1 MDVSHWMLTA
11 QRPSQRIDTPTHIMT
26 TVPPMATHP
35 AELLAPY
42 LADVEEALHGALKE
56 FTEPAWLYEPVR
68 YLFEGGGKRIRPILT
83 LLACESVGGDRAS
96 ALPAAVAVELLH
108 NFTLVHDDIM
118 DSSDKR
124 RGRDT
129 VHVRWNQSAAILAGD
144 VMMGMAMRLLMR
156 SAHHAPKPL
165 DVIDAFSTGLI
176 EVCDGQALDLAFM
189 DRDDVTPEEYFTM
202 IEKKTARLLEMSVA
216 IGANV
221 GGATNGRV
229 EALRSF
235 AREIGIAFQ
244 MQDDIL
250 DITGSEAFGKSPG
263 GDIVEGKRTWLM
275 LECARRVREDKEAD
289 PDHSQLIALFF
300 ANNGIARERVADVL
314 SMMGTYRVVTDA
326 TALVEKFTLDAFEH
340 LHIVPKSPARDL
352 LEVLARMLMARS
364 V

>member
-1 MDVSHWMLTA
+1 MNKLSHITSHA
-11 QRPSQRIDTPTHIMT
+11 SSP
-26 TVPPMATHP
+26 
-35 AELLAPY
+35 
-42 LADVEEALHGALKE
+42 LADYQSEVEGALQRALAE
-56 FTEPAWLYEPVR
+56 FTDPTWLYKPVR

-83 LLACESVGGDRAS
+83 LLACESVGGERAA

-129 VHVRWNQSAAILAGD
+129 VHVKWNQNVAILSGD

-176 EVCDGQALDLAFM
+176 EVCDGQAMDLAFM
-189 DRDDVTPEEYFTM
+189 ERDDVTPEEYFTM

-229 EALRSF
+229 QALRDF
-235 AREIGIAFQ
+235 ARHIGVAFQ

-250 DITGSEAFGKSPG
+250 DLTGSEAFGKSAG

-275 LECARRVREDKEAD
+275 LECTRRVHEDVSAAAQ
-289 PDHSQLIALFF
+289 HRHLISAFF
-300 ANNGIARERVADVL
+300 SNNGLPRELVPDVV
-314 SMMGTYRVVTDA
+314 SMINTYRVLDDA
-326 TALVEKFTLDAFEH
+326 TDLVERYTRDAYKF
-340 LHIVPKSPARDL
+340 LHEIDTSPARNL
-352 LEVLARMLMARS
+352 LEGLAKGLMART

>member
-1 MDVSHWMLTA
+1 
-11 QRPSQRIDTPTHIMT
+11 MT
-26 TVPPMATHP
+26 TAAPMASTT
-35 AELLAPY
+35 ELLAPY
-42 LADVEEALHGALKE
+42 LADVEKALRGALDE
-56 FTEPAWLYEPVR
+56 FIEPAWLYQPVH

-83 LLACESVGGDRAS
+83 LLACEAVGGERAG

-118 DSSDKR
+118 DRSTKR

-129 VHVRWNQSAAILAGD
+129 VHVKWNESAAILSGD

-156 SAHHAPKPL
+156 SAHHAPRPL

-189 DRDDVTPEEYFTM
+189 DRADVTPEEYFTM

-229 EALRSF
+229 AALRAF

-244 MQDDIL
+244 LQDDIL
-250 DITGSEAFGKSPG
+250 DVTGSEAFGKQPG

-275 LECARRVREDKEAD
+275 LECARRVREDLGARD
-289 PDHSQLIALFF
+289 DHRSLVTAFF
-300 ANNGIARERVADVL
+300 ASNGLGRDHVPDVL
-314 SMMGTYRVVTDA
+314 AMMESYGVVADA
-326 TALVEKFTLDAFEH
+326 TALVERYTTDAFDH
-340 LHIVPKSPARDL
+340 LRSIPATDARHL
-352 LEVLARMLMARS
+352 LERLALQLMQRS

>member
-1 MDVSHWMLTA
+1 MSTA
-11 QRPSQRIDTPTHIMT
+11 
-26 TVPPMATHP
+26 
-35 AELLAPY
+35 LLAPY
-42 LADVEEALHGALKE
+42 LADVEGALHSALNE
-56 FTEPAWLYEPVR
+56 FTEPAWLYDPVQ

-83 LLACESVGGDRAS
+83 LLACESVGGDRS
-96 ALPAAVAVELLH
+96 VALPAAVAVELLH

-129 VHVRWNQSAAILAGD
+129 VHVRWNQNAAILAGD

-156 SAHHAPKPL
+156 SAHHAPRPL

-189 DRDDVTPEEYFTM
+189 ERDDVTPEEYFTM

-229 EALRSF
+229 QALRDF
-235 AREIGIAFQ
+235 ARLIGIAFQ

-275 LECARRVREDKEAD
+275 LECARRVREDLNAQEVHTTLVA
-289 PDHSQLIALFF
+289 SFF
-300 ANNGIARERVADVL
+300 ANNGLAREHVNAVI
-314 SMMGTYRVVTDA
+314 SMMDTYGVTADA
-326 TALVEKFTLDAFEH
+326 TALVEKFTNDAFAH
-340 LHIVPKSPARDL
+340 LHLVPQNPARDL
-352 LEVLARMLMARS
+352 LEVLAKMLMARS